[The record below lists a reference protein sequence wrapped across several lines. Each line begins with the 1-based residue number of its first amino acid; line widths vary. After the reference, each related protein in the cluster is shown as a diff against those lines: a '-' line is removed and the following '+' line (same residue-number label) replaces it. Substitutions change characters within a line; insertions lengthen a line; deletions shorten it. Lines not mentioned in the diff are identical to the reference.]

1 MEDLDDYN
9 NDDIEV
15 FDVIN
20 GLPRQ
25 VYYGGQKIS
34 AVIFPS
40 FQKNRCSPFLIVIMI
55 DVFTCHF

>member
-25 VYYGGQKIS
+25 VY
-34 AVIFPS
+34 VR
-40 FQKNRCSPFLIVIMI
+40 NN
-55 DVFTCHF
+55 